1 MYYKRQAFLIEY
13 KTKTTGRQMNA
24 LFKVISFSTSLALTT
39 GSSLSIKSE
48 TGSSLAIESETGSSL
63 SIGSESNPLAI
74 TEDVLDA
81 LHAVEDAA
89 EGEID
94 QVCYKDA

>member
-1 MYYKRQAFLIEY
+1 
-13 KTKTTGRQMNA
+13 MNA
-24 LFKVISFSTSLALTT
+24 LFKVISFSASLALTT
-39 GSSLSIKSE
+39 GSR
-48 TGSSLAIESETGSSL
+48 IESETGSSL
-63 SIGSESNPLAI
+63 TIESETGTSLNIGSESNPLAI

>member
-1 MYYKRQAFLIEY
+1 
-13 KTKTTGRQMNA
+13 MNA
-24 LFKVISFSTSLALTT
+24 LFKVISFSASLALTT
-39 GSSLSIKSE
+39 GSRIESE
-48 TGSSLAIESETGSSL
+48 TGSSLTIESETGTSL

>member
-1 MYYKRQAFLIEY
+1 
-13 KTKTTGRQMNA
+13 MNA
-24 LFKVISFSTSLALTT
+24 LFKVISFSASLALTT
-39 GSSLSIKSE
+39 GSR
-48 TGSSLAIESETGSSL
+48 IESETGSSL
-63 SIGSESNPLAI
+63 TIESETGTSLSIGTESNPLAI

>member
-1 MYYKRQAFLIEY
+1 
-13 KTKTTGRQMNA
+13 MNA
-24 LFKVISFSTSLALTT
+24 LFKVISFSASLALTT
-39 GSSLSIKSE
+39 GSRIESE
-48 TGSSLAIESETGSSL
+48 TGSSLTIESETGSSL

>member
-1 MYYKRQAFLIEY
+1 
-13 KTKTTGRQMNA
+13 MNA
-24 LFKVISFSTSLALTT
+24 LFKVISFSASLALTT
-39 GSSLSIKSE
+39 GSR
-48 TGSSLAIESETGSSL
+48 IESETGSSL

>member
-1 MYYKRQAFLIEY
+1 
-13 KTKTTGRQMNA
+13 MNA

-39 GSSLSIKSE
+39 GSSLS
-48 TGSSLAIESETGSSL
+48 IESETGSSL